1 MSNVNIF
8 MNVMFRSLGKM

>member
-1 MSNVNIF
+1 